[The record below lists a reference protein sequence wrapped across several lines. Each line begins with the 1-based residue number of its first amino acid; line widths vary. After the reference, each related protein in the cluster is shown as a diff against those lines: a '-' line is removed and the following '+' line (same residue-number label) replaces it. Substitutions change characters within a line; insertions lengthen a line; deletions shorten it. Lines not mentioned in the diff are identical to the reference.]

1 MLTKLYLVSYNTI
14 QFLGWSFLF
23 YQMASH
29 LAGGG
34 PVSELYAATA
44 TSLQIFQTG
53 ALLEILHAGFGLV
66 RSSVQVTVQQVWS
79 RVYVTWLI
87 LHMLPPTQLSIG
99 FPMLL
104 FAWTVTEMIRYS
116 MYAINLVSTP
126 PYFLTWLRYTF
137 FIIAYPTGVSG
148 ELLCQLQ
155 GLTHAYK
162 QNILSVSLPNSLNA
176 SFSFPLFIL
185 VTMLLYIPLFPPMY
199 MHMFGQ
205 RKKVLGAK
213 KEE

>member
-1 MLTKLYLVSYNTI
+1 M
-14 QFLGWSFLF
+14 
-23 YQMASH
+23 
-29 LAGGG
+29 
-34 PVSELYAATA
+34 
-44 TSLQIFQTG
+44 
-53 ALLEILHAGFGLV
+53 
-66 RSSVQVTVQQVWS
+66 
-79 RVYVTWLI
+79 
-87 LHMLPPTQLSIG
+87 
-99 FPMLL
+99 
-104 FAWTVTEMIRYS
+104 
-116 MYAINLVSTP
+116 
-126 PYFLTWLRYTF
+126 
-137 FIIAYPTGVSG
+137 SG

-162 QNILSVSLPNSLNA
+162 HDILSVSLPNSINA